1 MIIRQ
6 KFIHRED
13 LQLNPSIKYLFG
25 DNLMRQG
32 LGGQASEMRGEP
44 NAIGIA
50 TKVAPSTGPM
60 SYFNDDMY
68 MEHVKT
74 ILDDMMPAIEHIMN
88 GGTLVIP
95 TDGLGSGLS
104 QLPARAP
111 KVNKA
116 LNDLIDYLYDLDMR
130 NNG

>member
-13 LQLNPSIKYLFG
+13 LKLNPSIKYLFG

-32 LGGQASEMRGEP
+32 LGGQAKEMRGEP

-60 SYFNDDMY
+60 SYFSDDMY

-74 ILDDMMPAIEHIMN
+74 ILDDMMPAIEHILN

-116 LNDLIDYLYDLDMR
+116 LNDLIDYLYNLDMR